1 MTTVGCG
8 DNTADGRESDGE
20 THTENR
26 REIQTQQH
34 SKLINILEAE
44 HTLQI
49 RESGGH

>member
-8 DNTADGRESDGE
+8 HNPADDREGDGE
-20 THTENR
+20 TPTESR